1 MAQGPIRSGLAED
14 AGVVALLSGL
24 LLTTMFA
31 MAALAIDIGLQHATK
46 RALQSAVDV
55 TALSAS
61 FPVAAGSGSAPAM
74 AATYFADAMQ
84 NTPMIAHAA
93 LGTVTEGTY
102 CPDSTLSVAAR
113 FTAGASSCANLPN
126 IVGPNAVR
134 VDASVTQPFIFGRVL
149 GATAGPLDASATAS
163 QINEAGFFAGTGLL
177 AVNGGVINA
186 VLSSLLGS
194 TINLTAVQYQALLN
208 TNVDAL
214 GFLNALATNLGV
226 TAGTYGSL
234 LGSSVTVQQVLQ
246 AEVTALNQPG
256 NVATAALDSLIG
268 QITGAPQVTLGQVF
282 DLGVWQN
289 VGINSVQE
297 PAALTAGLNLYQLA
311 SIAAQVANG
320 QHFLTLNAPSIS
332 VPGIAQVSL
341 AATAIEPPQ
350 SPYFAFGPAGV
361 SVHTAQVRTQL
372 QLSLL
377 NTGALLGGVL
387 SGLANVAI
395 TVPLYVEVASGT
407 ATLAAISCGTTPAT
421 DATVTIDA
429 TPAAITA
436 YLGSE
441 SQTDMTNFSNA
452 VPAPGAATILTA
464 SVLNTN
470 VLTVTGSAV
479 ADIGSPGP
487 TPLVF
492 TQSQMQASPPAT
504 QTTASTDMLSAL
516 SSDLS
521 NSLVLNVDATGLGLT
536 VPAGSLVSGLS
547 SALTPV
553 FQATD
558 GLLDPLLTALGVRVG
573 TMDVTATGVRCGVPA
588 LVD

>member
-1 MAQGPIRSGLAED
+1 MAQGPIRSGLADD
-14 AGVVALLSGL
+14 AGVVAVLSGL
-24 LLTTMFA
+24 LLTAMFG

-46 RALQSAVDV
+46 RSLQSAVDV

-61 FPVAAGSGSAPAM
+61 YPVAAGTGSPQAM
-74 AATYFADAMQ
+74 AATYFADAMA

-93 LGTVTEGTY
+93 LGSVTEGTY
-102 CPDSTLSVAAR
+102 CPDSTLAVAAR
-113 FTAGASSCANLPN
+113 FIPGAATCANIPT
-126 IVGPNAVR
+126 ITGPNAVQ

-149 GATAGPLDASATAS
+149 GATARPIAASATAS

-194 TINLTAVQYQALLN
+194 SINLTAVQYQALLN
-208 TNVDAL
+208 TNIDAL
-214 GFLNALATNLGV
+214 GFLNALATNIGV
-226 TAGTYGSL
+226 TTGTYSSL
-234 LGSSVTVQQVLQ
+234 LATPVDIQQVLQ
-246 AEVTALNQPG
+246 AEITALNQPG
-256 NVATAALDSLIG
+256 SVAAVALSALIS
-268 QITGAPQVTLGQVF
+268 QIAGAPQVNLGQVF

-289 VGINSVQE
+289 VGLNSVQE

-311 SIAAQVANG
+311 SIAVQVANG
-320 QHFLTLNAPSIS
+320 QHFLTLNSPSIS

-341 AATAIEPPQ
+341 ATTAIEPPQ

-372 QLSLL
+372 TLSLL
-377 NTGALLGGVL
+377 NTGSLLGGLL

-395 TVPLYVEVASGT
+395 AVPLYVEVASGA
-407 ATLAAISCGTTPAT
+407 ATLRQISCGTDPAN

-429 TPAAITA
+429 APAAITA
-436 YLGSE
+436 YLGQE
-441 SQTDMTNFSNA
+441 SQTDMTNFANA

-464 SVLNTN
+464 SLLGTN
-470 VLTVTGSAV
+470 VLTVTGAAM
-479 ADIGSPGP
+479 ADVGSPDP
-487 TPLVF
+487 TSLVF
-492 TQSQMQASPPAT
+492 TQAQMQASPPAT
-504 QTTASTDMLSAL
+504 QTTSSTEILSTL

-521 NSLVLNVDATGLGLT
+521 SSLVLNVAATGLGLT
-536 VPAGSLVSGLS
+536 IPAGTLVGDLTGS
-547 SALTPV
+547 LTPV

-558 GLLDPLLTALGVRVG
+558 GLIDPLLAALGVRVG